1 MFLEEILLLK
11 NVDTTHPNSEA
22 GNEEL
27 KERTKSYSKHTTTV
41 EKIQLRHDSRNTGL
55 ERNLLEVEPTKFKV
69 FAFDARLPSPQLN
82 LEVP

>member
-69 FAFDARLPSPQLN
+69 FA
-82 LEVP
+82 VGCCH